1 MENIIPPYSPTA
13 RKMPPIDL
21 TLAVNYIPA
30 VVCLLKA
37 ALISFCLCILNPGTH
52 LGGFTVFALLLN
64 IDRAVSSARIFD
76 ENAVQL
82 CILSAWVINYLRVP
96 SDAPR
101 FLNPLVSF
109 VWLIFSLMLVLEFK
123 KVQEIF
129 VLYGQGSGGTFQ
141 RLIPAVFTSCM
152 VGVLCFTPMESES
165 GIVKSGRTVC
175 FAFLCVA
182 WVYVV
187 TVWRAKPRHSACV
200 FETHA
205 LVARFCPLLY
215 VNKLLA
221 FGFAFVCLGCICY
234 HYVLIHVN
242 KKNRQQSHED
252 LETVYSEI
260 ITSRHGTN
268 VNNNVGIVTG
278 NTVPSALSALT
289 VPPLDLQSNQ
299 NDITTIDE
307 EDEEALEAYFLTACQ
322 SKRGESV

>member
-1 MENIIPPYSPTA
+1 MENIIHPYSPTA

-64 IDRAVSSARIFD
+64 IDRAVASARIFD

-101 FLNPLVSF
+101 FLNPLVSL
-109 VWLIFSLMLVLEFK
+109 VWLIFSLTLILEFK
-123 KVQEIF
+123 KVQEFF
-129 VLYGQGSGGTFQ
+129 VLYGQGSGGTIQ

-152 VGVLCFTPMESES
+152 VGVLCFTPMEMES
-165 GIVKSGRTVC
+165 GIVKSSRAVG

-215 VNKLLA
+215 VNRLLA
-221 FGFAFVCLGCICY
+221 FGFALVCLVCISY
-234 HYVLIHVN
+234 HYLLIHVN
-242 KKNRQQSHED
+242 KRNRQDD
-252 LETVYSEI
+252 LKPIYNE
-260 ITSRHGTN
+260 N
-268 VNNNVGIVTG
+268 VKLSNNMNNSVGSAA
-278 NTVPSALSALT
+278 PSSLSGLT
-289 VPPLDLQSNQ
+289 VPALDLQISPNE
-299 NDITTIDE
+299 ISTIDE
-307 EDEEALEAYFLTACQ
+307 EDEEALEAYFRTACQ
-322 SKRGESV
+322 SSKHCDAVAV